1 MVSGARP
8 SAQTDQQAPFVAP
21 PQSPSART
29 LAAATGA
36 EASAGSNVRELQEL
50 VEARLLDFEPDVG
63 KWPPA
68 ATIAFVLVTCGGF
81 WAGVGLIVAQLL

>member
-8 SAQTDQQAPFVAP
+8 SAQTDQPASVASQ
-21 PQSPSART
+21 QSPPVRH
-29 LAAATGA
+29 LAAATGE

-68 ATIAFVLVTCGGF
+68 ATIGFVLVTCGGF
-81 WAGVGLIVAQLL
+81 WAAVGLIVAHLL